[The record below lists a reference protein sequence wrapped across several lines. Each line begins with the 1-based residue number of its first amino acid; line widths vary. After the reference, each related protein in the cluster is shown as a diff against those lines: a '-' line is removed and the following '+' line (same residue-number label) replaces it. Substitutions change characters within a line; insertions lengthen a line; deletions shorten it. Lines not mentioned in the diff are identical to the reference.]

1 MMKKASFPKIVQ
13 QHKDRVFGYSYYFLH
28 NREDAEDVTQDVFVR
43 LWQHWDEIDK
53 NKIKAWVMQVA
64 HHRCIDF
71 TRKRKRIHEDSYKTV
86 SNPKSSILQFSSEM
100 RDPDMQFE
108 FSETQHLLLS
118 ALEGL
123 PERTRSMMLM
133 HYFQDLKFETIAD
146 ILDVNINTV
155 KVTVHRGRKM
165 LKEVIESKYPE
176 MAEVSI

>member
-13 QHKDRVFGYSYYFLH
+13 LHKDRVFGYSYYFLR

-71 TRKRKRIHEDSYKTV
+71 TRKRKRIHEDSYKTA
-86 SNPKSSILQFSSEM
+86 SQPSPSIYQSSAKTQ
-100 RDPDMQFE
+100 DPNEQFE
-108 FSETQHLLLS
+108 LNETQCLLLS
-118 ALEGL
+118 VLERL
-123 PERTRSMMLM
+123 PERTKSMMLM

-155 KVTVHRGRKM
+155 KVTIHRGRKM
-165 LKEVIESKYPE
+165 LKEVIEREYPE
-176 MAEVSI
+176 MAEVSV